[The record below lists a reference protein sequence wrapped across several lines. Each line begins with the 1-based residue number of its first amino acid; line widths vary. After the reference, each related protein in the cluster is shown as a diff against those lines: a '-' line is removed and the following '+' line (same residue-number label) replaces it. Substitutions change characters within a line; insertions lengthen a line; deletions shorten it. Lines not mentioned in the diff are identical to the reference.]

1 MQPER
6 RKHIRIL
13 TLKNFWRAALVC
25 VLALAAANVI
35 SEFRAPHH
43 GEYGRLTIRAAPV
56 TLKQP
61 AVVTEAEVPDE
72 TPSGPPTTLLSVAPA
87 PSPAQQPAMLSATS
101 AGEGAGA
108 TPRPV
113 VSDHVTIVG
122 GPDGIHVET
131 TQRNAAPK
139 LSGGIFRQ

>member
-43 GEYGRLTIRAAPV
+43 GEYGRLTIRA
-56 TLKQP
+56 
-61 AVVTEAEVPDE
+61 
-72 TPSGPPTTLLSVAPA
+72 
-87 PSPAQQPAMLSATS
+87 
-101 AGEGAGA
+101 